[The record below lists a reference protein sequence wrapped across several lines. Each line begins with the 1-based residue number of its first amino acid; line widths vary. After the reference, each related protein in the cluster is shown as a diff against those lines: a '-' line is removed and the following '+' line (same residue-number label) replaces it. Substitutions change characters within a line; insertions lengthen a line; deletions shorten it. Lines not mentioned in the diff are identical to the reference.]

1 MADIN
6 YDDYIGD
13 PRDQFEHDY
22 RGLKDVQEAYWKKYS
37 KSNNFWDYLRI
48 LKYYDSGIFKQ
59 IKSLLPARATATLG
73 VLVEPNILNR
83 SKEVL
88 GEIPN
93 YESNYYENA
102 GHYDDGILATRII
115 SGSDDNLLS
124 LSGEFPYY
132 EGESD
137 IANWI
142 PQSGSV
148 GLLAMPSRYRLNVTQ
163 SNEWG
168 LSYLTASVTDGDVNF
183 EEVLNPVITASRLSE
198 HNFEYRYFFHSDLSA
213 SLHPTFGINPV
224 HIGAMSG
231 SNENPFQ
238 TYMLSRKPFMGH
250 YSHSLVPSELQSVAY
265 DSTLFRSFYQAT
277 SHGSDRLDPNYPA
290 VEISLTNPTRLIVQE
305 PGESRLVDDTKLNPR
320 DTGIV
325 KGEELD

>member
-1 MADIN
+1 M
-6 YDDYIGD
+6 
-13 PRDQFEHDY
+13 
-22 RGLKDVQEAYWKKYS
+22 
-37 KSNNFWDYLRI
+37 
-48 LKYYDSGIFKQ
+48 
-59 IKSLLPARATATLG
+59 
-73 VLVEPNILNR
+73 VEPNILNR

-137 IANWI
+137 IAHWI

-198 HNFEYRYFFHSDLSA
+198 HNFEYRYFF
-213 SLHPTFGINPV
+213 
-224 HIGAMSG
+224 
-231 SNENPFQ
+231 Q
-238 TYMLSRKPFMGH
+238 
-250 YSHSLVPSELQSVAY
+250 Y
-265 DSTLFRSFYQAT
+265 DSCTSF
-277 SHGSDRLDPNYPA
+277 
-290 VEISLTNPTRLIVQE
+290 
-305 PGESRLVDDTKLNPR
+305 NPR
-320 DTGIV
+320 
-325 KGEELD
+325 